1 MADNPQE
8 AAFEQYKEVEKEAF
22 AIADQLLAKSA
33 KLVDLEVAL
42 VAAVF
47 TAHRVR
53 NPEMPAAQIASI
65 IQGHAEQLVPFFSQ
79 PPAGG
84 DSAQNN

>member
-22 AIADQLLAKSA
+22 TIADQLLAKSA
-33 KLVDLEVAL
+33 RLVDLEVAL
-42 VAAVF
+42 VAAIF

-53 NPEMPAAQIASI
+53 NPEMPAGQIASI

-79 PPAGG
+79 SPAGET
-84 DSAQNN
+84 SPET